1 MLNKK
6 NITRLLDSNRRRI
19 IIASVS
25 PHKRQLMKTSE
36 YARYVVDGQIL
47 HRDVSLENDKDSSYG
62 FSPINFLCAV
72 TEGNIVK
79 NRIFEFNIIN
89 HFLHLKEGENA
100 CEVVEA
106 ILLMWAKD
114 DKTIVNFD
122 PDIIDN
128 YLVAVEKAYNSDLK
142 NKVELTESNT
152 NE

>member
-6 NITRLLDSNRRRI
+6 NITKLLNSDKRRN

-25 PHKRQLMKTSE
+25 PYKRQMLKTAE
-36 YARYVVDGQIL
+36 YARYVVDSQIL
-47 HRDVSLENDKDSSYG
+47 HRNVSLENDKDSSYG

-72 TEGNIVK
+72 TDSNIVK
-79 NRIFEFNIIN
+79 NRLFEFNIIN

-100 CEVVEA
+100 CDVVEA

-114 DKTIVNFD
+114 DKTIINFD

-128 YLVAVEKAYNSDLK
+128 YLAAIEKAYNTDLK
-142 NKVELTESNT
+142 KQTE
-152 NE
+152 E